1 MPKPGSEWQTF
12 DQDQMLDKVIT
23 APQRAQQHWQL
34 GLQHPVQTHQE
45 IRQIVVCGMGGSG
58 STGDFLQALCKS
70 AQVPIWVNKSAEL
83 PNWVNAQ
90 TLVIGVSY
98 SGQTAE
104 TLACIE
110 QALTQGAQLHLLSSG
125 GRVAELAERHAI
137 TRVPVDGG
145 LPPRAALFDLAFA
158 LLGSI
163 IDCSLFQ
170 VDRKDCEAA
179 LQWLNTLS
187 QTWEPND
194 RVKPLPLS
202 LAEHLLPFANLLLWG
217 RAGESGELALRWK
230 NQLAENSKRLASVGV
245 FPELN
250 HNEIV
255 PICARHHSQSAA
267 IYLSLESTLSAFDQT
282 SLELIEPHLGRIEV
296 VRAQGVGRLQR
307 LLYLIYLGD
316 FLSVYLAFLS
326 ETDPTPIAAISELK
340 NRMAEIKE

>member
-1 MPKPGSEWQTF
+1 MQTDWQAI
-12 DQDQMLDKVIT
+12 DQGLMLEKVLH
-23 APQRAQQHWQL
+23 APQRARAHWQK
-34 GLQHPVQTHQE
+34 GLQHPLQAKTE
-45 IRQIVVCGMGGSG
+45 IRQVLICGMGGSG
-58 STGDFLQALCKS
+58 STGDFLQALCTT
-70 AQVPIWVNKSAEL
+70 ATVPILVNKAAEI
-83 PNWVNAQ
+83 PAWVNAH

-110 QALTQGAQLHLLSSG
+110 QAIAQGAQLHLLSSG
-125 GRVAELAERHAI
+125 GRVAELAETYGI
-137 TRVPVDGG
+137 SYVPLDGG

-163 IDCSLFQ
+163 IDCPVFQ
-170 VDRKDCEAA
+170 LNQVESEAS
-179 LQWLNTLS
+179 LQWLGSLS
-187 QTWEPND
+187 ASWTPDQTN
-194 RVKPLPLS
+194 KPLPLS
-202 LAEHLLPFANLLLWG
+202 LAEQLLPFAHTLIWG
-217 RAGESGELALRWK
+217 RAGQSGEVALRWK
-230 NQLAENSKRLASVGV
+230 NQFAENSKRLGCNSV

-267 IYLSLESTLSAFDQT
+267 IYLSLESTLSAFDQI
-282 SLELIEPHLGRIEV
+282 SLDLITPHLGRVEV
-296 VRAQGVGRLQR
+296 VKAQGEGRLQR

-326 ETDPTPIAAISELK
+326 GTDPTPIAAITELK

>member
-1 MPKPGSEWQTF
+1 MQANWQVV
-12 DQDQMLDKVIT
+12 DQGLMLDKVRQ
-23 APQRAQQHWQL
+23 APQRARAHWQK
-34 GLQHPVQTHQE
+34 GLQNPLQTQAE
-45 IRQIVVCGMGGSG
+45 IRQVLVCGMGGSG
-58 STGDFLQALCKS
+58 STGDFLQALCIS
-70 AQVPIWVNKSAEL
+70 ATVPILINKAAEIPAWVNEY
-83 PNWVNAQ
+83 

-125 GRVAELAERHAI
+125 GQVAELAEKHGI
-137 TRVPVDGG
+137 SRVPLDGG

-163 IDCSLFQ
+163 IDCPVFKL
-170 VDRKDCEAA
+170 DRQDCERS
-179 LQWLNTLS
+179 LQWLESLS
-187 QTWEPND
+187 QSWQPGDTD
-194 RVKPLPLS
+194 KPLPLI
-202 LAEHLLPFANLLLWG
+202 LAEQLLPFEHYLIWG
-217 RAGESGELALRWK
+217 RAGQSGEAALRWK
-230 NQLAENSKRLASVGV
+230 NQLAENSKRLASSSV

-282 SLELIEPHLGRIEV
+282 SLDLIEPHLGRIEV
-296 VRAQGVGRLQR
+296 VKAEGEGRLQR

-326 ETDPTPIAAISELK
+326 DTDPTPIAAITELK
-340 NRMAEIKE
+340 NRMAEINE